1 MNTPLWITSSLV
13 LDARKAV
20 WLPRDKVVAVADLH
34 LGHADPSASSPTPAS
49 PPDEIV
55 ARLLAIVADY
65 QPATVVLLGE
75 TIHPSAQPAAWVDLL
90 RALLKA
96 LKERS
101 RVVLVS
107 SQPTPHAEALL
118 TQCHWDEGVHPQWP
132 AGKHLFLHGNEAD
145 PSAFHAK
152 PAPADAPPTEENGR
166 LLFGHEHPGI
176 TLGDGV
182 ATRVLCPCFLLAPDA
197 IVLPAFSSSTPVHD
211 LRSGVWKGA
220 LARSRRFNQVVAI
233 TAGRLLPVAV
243 EDGLEE
249 PLSK

>member
-20 WLPRDKVVAVADLH
+20 WLPKDKVVAVADLH
-34 LGHADPSASSPTPAS
+34 LGHSGDSALPAAS

-65 QPATVVLLGE
+65 QPKTVVLLGE
-75 TIHPSAQPAAWVDLL
+75 TIHPSAKPAAWVDLL
-90 RALLKA
+90 SALLKA

-101 RVVLVS
+101 HVVLVS
-107 SQPTPHAEALL
+107 HQPPPETEALL
-118 TQCHWDEGVHPQWP
+118 TQCQWDEGFHAPWA

-145 PSAFHAK
+145 PAAFTPQ
-152 PAPADAPPTEENGR
+152 PAPDDAPPTEENGR

-182 ATRVLCPCFLLAPDA
+182 TTRVLCPCFLLSPDA
-197 IVLPAFSSSTPVHD
+197 IVLPAFSSSTPMDD
-211 LRSGVWKGA
+211 LRSGVWRGA
-220 LARSRRFNQVVAI
+220 LARDRRFTQVVAI
-233 TAGRLLPVAV
+233 AAGKLLPVSV
-243 EDGLEE
+243 ENGLQQ
-249 PLSK
+249 L